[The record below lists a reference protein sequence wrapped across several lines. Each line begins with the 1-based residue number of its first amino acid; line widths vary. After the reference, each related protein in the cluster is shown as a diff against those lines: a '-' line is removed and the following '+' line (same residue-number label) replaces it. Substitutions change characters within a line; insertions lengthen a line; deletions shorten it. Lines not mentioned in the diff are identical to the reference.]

1 MRILDL
7 EINNFRGIKQA
18 NIYFPEESRVCCL
31 IGAGDNTKTTIL
43 KAIEWLLWNSWNLSA
58 NDNDF
63 YNSDTTKPIM
73 IRGTFTEIPNTLI
86 SEDKYGLYLRCPKVS
101 IDSKQNDEPKVD
113 LPICLTIQLTIDS
126 SLEPKWFVV
135 CNRLEPKQISHI
147 DRKQMQ
153 LGNIGDNCS
162 RDMVW
167 GKSSILQRY
176 VDSQSTLHQAYTS
189 ALREA
194 INSTELKALDEIA
207 DIILDTGKQYGVS
220 FTDTVNNKI
229 IMQSGS
235 FSSTVGVF
243 DGNIP
248 LTQRGKGSQRL
259 LSIGLN
265 IQSFSGNTL
274 LLIDEI
280 ETGLEPYRLKS
291 LIEQLRDIYAENGQV
306 IMTTHSPVA
315 LAECTIKEILIIRSE
330 NGKTSAHSLYSSDKD
345 TNSTFQ
351 AGLRAH
357 AESFLSKR
365 LIICEG
371 KTEIGFVRSLD
382 QFLYKNKR
390 FRMAHQ
396 GIGYADGGGQNI
408 FKCADIL
415 NKCGYDICLLMDSD
429 LPKEEN
435 EKRLLRSK
443 GISVFDWQEGNAF
456 EEQIFYDATMSAVNH
471 LVNIAAEEKGTD
483 SVRSRLDIQKIK
495 YSISVGQ
502 IVIAP
507 LDAGSRREIGV
518 IAKRKKNEW
527 FKRIDLAEQ
536 LGNVM
541 FSEWNNL
548 EESSRFKVVVKGL
561 IEWIS
566 GNDE

>member
-207 DIILDTGKQYGVS
+207 DIKSNRCSGILQPS
-220 FTDTVNNKI
+220 
-229 IMQSGS
+229 
-235 FSSTVGVF
+235 
-243 DGNIP
+243 
-248 LTQRGKGSQRL
+248 
-259 LSIGLN
+259 
-265 IQSFSGNTL
+265 
-274 LLIDEI
+274 
-280 ETGLEPYRLKS
+280 
-291 LIEQLRDIYAENGQV
+291 A
-306 IMTTHSPVA
+306 
-315 LAECTIKEILIIRSE
+315 
-330 NGKTSAHSLYSSDKD
+330 TS
-345 TNSTFQ
+345 
-351 AGLRAH
+351 
-357 AESFLSKR
+357 
-365 LIICEG
+365 
-371 KTEIGFVRSLD
+371 
-382 QFLYKNKR
+382 
-390 FRMAHQ
+390 
-396 GIGYADGGGQNI
+396 
-408 FKCADIL
+408 
-415 NKCGYDICLLMDSD
+415 
-429 LPKEEN
+429 
-435 EKRLLRSK
+435 
-443 GISVFDWQEGNAF
+443 
-456 EEQIFYDATMSAVNH
+456 
-471 LVNIAAEEKGTD
+471 
-483 SVRSRLDIQKIK
+483 
-495 YSISVGQ
+495 
-502 IVIAP
+502 
-507 LDAGSRREIGV
+507 
-518 IAKRKKNEW
+518 
-527 FKRIDLAEQ
+527 
-536 LGNVM
+536 
-541 FSEWNNL
+541 
-548 EESSRFKVVVKGL
+548 
-561 IEWIS
+561 
-566 GNDE
+566 